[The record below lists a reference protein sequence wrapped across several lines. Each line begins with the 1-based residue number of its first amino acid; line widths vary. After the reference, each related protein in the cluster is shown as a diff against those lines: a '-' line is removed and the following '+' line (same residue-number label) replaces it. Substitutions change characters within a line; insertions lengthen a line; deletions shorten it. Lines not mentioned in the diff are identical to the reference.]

1 MSDTVEY
8 YGDWALHVLFTGCC
22 MVWRKQC
29 WDVEVQI
36 ASVIARGYGVFMGG
50 VGVVG

>member
-1 MSDTVEY
+1 MVVGVSYFMAVFY
-8 YGDWALHVLFTGCC
+8 DWEQDG
-22 MVWRKQC
+22 
-29 WDVEVQI
+29 DVEVQI